1 MEDLIKR
8 IEEKFFVKSVYKQ
21 RDDLYIV
28 ETDEKHLISML
39 LYLKEQ
45 ENYKHLALISCVD
58 WIEDNLFQLS
68 YTLGNYKTHTNLII
82 KIFIDREKASFE
94 TIYHIWPQAEA
105 YEREIHE
112 LFGVHFEGNKREN
125 EEMILEDWEEI
136 PPFRKEFDTYKYAEE
151 NYGFRFKRND
161 KPIREIIS
169 EITDEWREK

>member
-68 YTLGNYKTHTNLII
+68 YTLGNYKTYTNLII